1 MTKKIMTYFRTMSV
15 AFLASATLAACSSSD
30 DSIIDEQ
37 PVVTPT
43 APTTYTMTVQATK
56 GDETTR
62 GLYFDSDGALNTK
75 WYEGE
80 EVEVMQDQGD
90 FISLGT
96 LTAAASDNGTT
107 TLTGTLHTA
116 PVSDMNLLFYL
127 HGSVRSYTGQTG
139 VLLEDDNSIEKKYDY
154 ATATADKGE
163 FTVDT
168 ETKTVTIQNG
178 LTFLSEQAIVKFIL
192 FNALTNQALEAKSL
206 TLNGVRKP
214 GTVEVENICLEVK
227 MGESG
232 LKSTCGELTINP
244 ETATN
249 EFYVALK
256 QEYGACIKFRVSA
269 KDEAGNEY
277 YYDAENVN
285 FTEGTFYEVNVKMR
299 PVKIDLS
306 QLTENFTARN
316 EEILTGTL
324 ANNVKVSIADGATVT
339 LRDVT
344 IEGVEG
350 EYEYTKIYNWAGIT
364 CEGDATIVLEGNN
377 TLKGFEEEYPGVYVP
392 EGKTLTIKGD
402 GNLNASSNGHG
413 AGIGG
418 GNKIACGNILIK
430 GGNII
435 ATGGRACTGI
445 GGAGFGDCGNI
456 TITGGT
462 IVATGGQSAAGIGAG
477 DDAKCGNITISKD
490 VTKVEAIRNY
500 LARSCIG
507 ISNTSSCGVI
517 TIGDVEYYDGTNYA
531 SEELEKALK
540 ADSFIY
546 PSN

>member
-43 APTTYTMTVQATK
+43 APTTYSMTVQATK

-62 GLYFDSDGALNTK
+62 GLYFDSEGALNAK

-80 EVEVMQDQGD
+80 VVEVMQDQGD

-96 LTAAASDNGTT
+96 LTAAASDNGST

-116 PVSDMNLLFYL
+116 PVSNMDLLFFL
-127 HGSVRSYTGQTG
+127 HSSVRDYTGQTG
-139 VLLEDDNSIEKKYDY
+139 LLLTDANSIEKKYDY
-154 ATATADKGE
+154 ATAYVNG
-163 FTVDT
+163 FTVDA
-168 ETKTVTIQNG
+168 ETKTVTVQNG
-178 LTFLSEQAIVKFIL
+178 LTFLSEQAIVKFNL
-192 FNALTNQALEAKSL
+192 LNALTNQALEAKSL
-206 TLNGVRKP
+206 TLYGMRNP
-214 GTVEVENICLEVK
+214 GTVEVHNICQEII

-232 LKSTCGELTINP
+232 FTPNCGELTINP

-249 EFYVALK
+249 EIYVALK
-256 QEYGACIKFRVSA
+256 QEYGASSKFRVSA
-269 KDEAGNEY
+269 QDEAGNEY
-277 YYDAENVN
+277 YYNAENVT
-285 FTEGTFYEVNVKMR
+285 FTAGKFYEVNVKMR

-324 ANNVKVSIADGATVT
+324 DKTIKVSIADGATVT
-339 LRDVT
+339 LKDVT

-350 EYEYTKIYNWAGIT
+350 EQGESYPWAGIT

-392 EGKTLTIKGD
+392 EGKTLTIEGN
-402 GNLNASSNGHG
+402 GNLNASSNGYG
-413 AGIGG
+413 AGIGAG
-418 GNKIACGNILIK
+418 HKIACGNILIK
-430 GGNII
+430 GGNIT
-435 ATGGRACTGI
+435 ATGGSACPGI
-445 GGAGFGDCGNI
+445 GGSFRGNCGDI

-462 IVATGGQSAAGIGAG
+462 IVATGGQYATGIGAG
-477 DDAKCGNITISKD
+477 DEAKCGDITISKD
-490 VTKVEAIRNY
+490 VTKVEAIRSN
-500 LARSCIG
+500 LAYYCIG
-507 ISNTSSCGVI
+507 FSISSTSCGVI
-517 TIGDVEYYDGTNYA
+517 TIGDVQYYDGTSYA

-540 ADSFIY
+540 AISFIY

>member
-62 GLYFDSDGALNTK
+62 GLYFDSDGALNAK

-80 EVEVMQDQGD
+80 EVEVMQYQGD
-90 FISLGT
+90 FIILGT
-96 LTAAASDNGTT
+96 LTAAASDDGST
-107 TLTGTLHTA
+107 TLTGSLHTA
-116 PVSDMNLLFYL
+116 PVSNMNLLFFL

-139 VLLEDDNSIEKKYDY
+139 LLLTDANSIEKKYDY
-154 ATATADKGE
+154 ATATAYVKG

-168 ETKTVTIQNG
+168 ETKTVTVQNG
-178 LTFLSEQAIVKFIL
+178 LTFMSEQAIVKFNL
-192 FNALTNQALEAKSL
+192 LNALTNQALEAKSL

-214 GTVEVENICLEVK
+214 GTVEIDNICLEVK
-227 MGESG
+227 TGESG
-232 LKSTCGELTINP
+232 YDSTCGELTITP

-249 EFYVALK
+249 EIYVALK
-256 QEYGACIKFRVSA
+256 QDYRQTFSLFRVSA
-269 KDEAGNEY
+269 KDEAGNVY

-285 FTEGTFYEVNVKMR
+285 FTEGTFYEVTVKMK
-299 PVKIDLS
+299 PLVIDLS
-306 QLTENFTARN
+306 LLTENYTARYD
-316 EEILTGTL
+316 ETLTGTL
-324 ANNVKVSIADGATVT
+324 NKTIKVSIADGATVT

-350 EYEYTKIYNWAGIT
+350 EQGESYPWAGIT

-392 EGKTLTIKGD
+392 EGKTLTIEGN
-402 GNLNASSNGHG
+402 GNLNASSNGYG
-413 AGIGG
+413 AGIGAG
-418 GNKIACGNILIK
+418 HKIACGNILIK
-430 GGNII
+430 GGNIT
-435 ATGGRACTGI
+435 ATGGSACPGI
-445 GGAGFGDCGNI
+445 GGSFRGNCGDI

-462 IVATGGQSAAGIGAG
+462 IVATGGQYATGIGAG
-477 DDAKCGNITISKD
+477 DEAKCGDITISKD
-490 VTKVEAIRNY
+490 VTKVEAIRSN
-500 LARSCIG
+500 LAYYCIG
-507 ISNTSSCGVI
+507 FSISSTSCGVI
-517 TIGDVEYYDGTNYA
+517 TIGDVEYYDGTNYT
-531 SEELEKALK
+531 SEELKEALR
-540 ADSFIY
+540 AVSFIY

>member
-1 MTKKIMTYFRTMSV
+1 MTYFRTLAV
-15 AFLASATLAACSSSD
+15 AFLASATLAACSNSD

-43 APTTYTMTVQATK
+43 APTAYTMTVQASK

-62 GLYFDSDGALNTK
+62 GLYFDSEGALNAK

-90 FISLGT
+90 FIVLGT
-96 LTAAASDNGTT
+96 LTAAASDDGST

-116 PVSDMNLLFYL
+116 PISNMDILFFL
-127 HGSVRSYTGQTG
+127 HSSVRSYTGQTG
-139 VLLEDDNSIEKKYDY
+139 LLLTDANSIEKKYDY
-154 ATATADKGE
+154 ATATAYKGG
-163 FTVDT
+163 FTVDA

-178 LTFLSEQAIVKFIL
+178 LTFMSEQAIVKFNL
-192 FNALTNQALEAKSL
+192 LNALTNQALEAKSL
-206 TLNGVRKP
+206 TLYGVRKP
-214 GTVEVENICLEVK
+214 GTVEVDNICQEII

-232 LKSTCGELTINP
+232 YTSTCGELTITSV
-244 ETATN
+244 TATN
-249 EFYVALK
+249 EIYVALK
-256 QEYGACIKFRVSA
+256 QEYGASSKFKVSA
-269 KDEAGNEY
+269 EDEAGNVY
-277 YYDAENVN
+277 YYNAENVT
-285 FTEGTFYEVNVKMR
+285 FTAGKFYEVTVKMR
-299 PVKIDLS
+299 PVKTDLS

-364 CEGDATIVLEGNN
+364 CEGDATIVLEGVN

-392 EGKTLTIKGD
+392 EGKTLTIEGD
-402 GNLNASSNGHG
+402 GNLDASSNGHG

-418 GNKIACGNILIK
+418 GHKIACGNILIK
-430 GGNII
+430 GGNIT
-435 ATGGRACTGI
+435 ATGGSACPGI
-445 GGAGFGDCGNI
+445 GGSFRGNCGDI

-462 IVATGGQSAAGIGAG
+462 IVATGGQYATGIGAG
-477 DDAKCGNITISKD
+477 DEAKCGDITISKD
-490 VTKVEAIRNY
+490 VTKVEAIRSD
-500 LARSCIG
+500 LAYYCIG
-507 ISNTSSCGVI
+507 FSISSTSCGVI

-531 SEELEKALK
+531 SDELKKALR
-540 ADSFIY
+540 AESFIY